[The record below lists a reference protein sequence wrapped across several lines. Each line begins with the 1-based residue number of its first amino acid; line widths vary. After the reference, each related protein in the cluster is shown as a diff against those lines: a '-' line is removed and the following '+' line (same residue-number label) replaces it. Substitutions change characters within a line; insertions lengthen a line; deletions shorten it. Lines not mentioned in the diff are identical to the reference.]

1 MLIFSFNN
9 LSKLTAEKR
18 LEKLR
23 QQQHTQQTERIA
35 KLIKVEY

>member
-1 MLIFSFNN
+1 MLYSN
-9 LSKLTAEKR
+9 LETEP
-18 LEKLR
+18 R